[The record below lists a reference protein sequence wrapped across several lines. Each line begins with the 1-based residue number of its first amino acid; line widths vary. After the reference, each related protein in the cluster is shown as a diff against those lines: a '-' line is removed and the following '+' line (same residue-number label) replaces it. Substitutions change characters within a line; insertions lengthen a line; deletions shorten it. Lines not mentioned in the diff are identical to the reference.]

1 MRASMISAAVVAAFV
16 GYGSTIALVLAAAQA
31 VGADAA
37 QTASWVLAVCVAK
50 AVGSIGLSIWARIPM
65 ILAWSTPGAALIAAT
80 TGITMEE
87 AVGAFIL
94 AGALIMLTGLIRP
107 LARLI
112 GRIPDGV
119 AAGMLAGVLLPFV
132 LALAPAAVS
141 EPASVLPMALV
152 FLLLRRVN
160 PSYAVLAAL
169 AVGIGLA
176 FVTGAAAPVEG
187 AFVAPRAIFIRPAF
201 EPGALIGL
209 GLPLYLVT
217 MASQNLPGFATLR
230 ASGYDPPVAPALTA
244 SGALSAIAAFFGA
257 HTVNMAAITAAI
269 CLGDD
274 VHPDRNERWRVG
286 IAYGAVW
293 IALGL
298 SGPLVVALME
308 ALPAPV
314 MAALVGIALLGPI
327 TGAMTAALV
336 PDGSR
341 FAAVITLVVTAS
353 GMSLFGIGAAFWGL
367 AAGLFTLA
375 IERLQPG
382 RAFGAASSS
391 RPR

>member
-31 VGADAA
+31 VGANAA
-37 QTASWVLAVCVAK
+37 QTASWVLAVCFAK
-50 AVGSIGLSIWARIPM
+50 AVGSIGLSIWARIPV

-80 TGITMEE
+80 TGIRMEE

-94 AGALIMLTGLIRP
+94 AGVLIVLTGLIRP

-169 AVGIGLA
+169 ALGIGLA
-176 FVTGAAAPVEG
+176 FATGAATPLEG
-187 AFVAPRAIFIRPAF
+187 AFAAPRAIFIRPVF

-209 GLPLYLVT
+209 GVPLYLVT

-230 ASGYDPPVAPALTA
+230 ASGYEPPVAAALTV

-274 VHPDRNERWRVG
+274 VHPDRKERWRVG

-327 TGAMTAALV
+327 TGAMTAALAR
-336 PDGSR
+336 DSSR

-353 GMSLFGIGAAFWGL
+353 GVSLFGIGAAFWGL
-367 AAGLFTLA
+367 AAGLITLA
-375 IERLQPG
+375 LDRLRPG
-382 RAFGAASSS
+382 RAFGAKF
-391 RPR
+391 

>member
-31 VGADAA
+31 VGANAT
-37 QTASWVLAVCVAK
+37 QTASWVLAVCLAK
-50 AVGSIGLSIWARIPM
+50 ALGSIGLSIWARIPV

-80 TGITMEE
+80 TGIRMEE

-94 AGALIMLTGLIRP
+94 AGVLIVLTGLIRP

-169 AVGIGLA
+169 ALGIGLA
-176 FVTGAAAPVEG
+176 FATGAATPLEG
-187 AFVAPRAIFIRPAF
+187 AFAAPRAIFIRPVF

-209 GLPLYLVT
+209 GVPLYLVT

-230 ASGYDPPVAPALTA
+230 ASGYEPPVAAALTV

-274 VHPDRNERWRVG
+274 VHPDRKERWRVG

-327 TGAMTAALV
+327 TGAMTAALAQ
-336 PDGSR
+336 DDSR

-353 GMSLFGIGAAFWGL
+353 GVSLFGIGAAFWGL
-367 AAGLFTLA
+367 AAGLITLA
-375 IERLQPG
+375 LDRLRPG
-382 RAFGAASSS
+382 RTFGA
-391 RPR
+391 RF

>member
-1 MRASMISAAVVAAFV
+1 MRASLISAAVVAAFV

-31 VGADAA
+31 VGANAA
-37 QTASWVLAVCVAK
+37 QTASWVLAVCFAK
-50 AVGSIGLSIWARIPM
+50 AVGSIGLSIWARIPV

-80 TGITMEE
+80 TGIRMEE

-94 AGALIMLTGLIRP
+94 AGVLIVLTGLIRP

-169 AVGIGLA
+169 ALGIGLA
-176 FVTGAAAPVEG
+176 FATGAATPLEG
-187 AFVAPRAIFIRPAF
+187 AFAAPRAIFIRPVF

-209 GLPLYLVT
+209 GVPLYLVT

-230 ASGYDPPVAPALTA
+230 ASGYEPPVAAALTV

-274 VHPDRNERWRVG
+274 VHPDRKERWRVG

-327 TGAMTAALV
+327 TGAMTAALAR
-336 PDGSR
+336 DSSR

-353 GMSLFGIGAAFWGL
+353 GVSLFGIGAAFWGL
-367 AAGLFTLA
+367 AAGLITLA
-375 IERLQPG
+375 LDRLRPG
-382 RAFGAASSS
+382 RAFGAKF
-391 RPR
+391 